1 LDRQRPIPNACA
13 LRTRGRSTLIGPLV
27 VVTVRGFEAVAI
39 DSGAQPSP
47 RPLGGLARELERA
60 GRRRVDARAPVVPLD
75 AVAGAR
81 VLVDH
86 FSQQLW

>member
-1 LDRQRPIPNACA
+1 
-13 LRTRGRSTLIGPLV
+13 LRTRGRWTSIGPLV

-39 DSGAQPSP
+39 DSGAPGSS
-47 RPLGGLARELERA
+47 RPLGCLGRELERA
-60 GRRRVDARAPVVPLD
+60 DRRRADARARVVSLD

-86 FSQQLW
+86 FSQQLR